1 MTSESPAQVH
11 TGSHDLPVP
20 VALDAFMAA
29 DWAPSPLP
37 AGAQVP
43 GRALLPDRLER
54 LSARFPG
61 ERLVIPAGTLKVR
74 SNDTDH
80 RFRPHSAYAWL
91 TGLTGEEQP
100 DHVLVL
106 EPSGPEGHEAV
117 LHVRPRSPGTPATST
132 ATAATASSG
141 SAAAPTWTRRR
152 R

>member
-1 MTSESPAQVH
+1 MTSKSPAQVH

-20 VALDAFMAA
+20 AALDAFMAA

-43 GRALLPDRLER
+43 GRALLPDRLRR

-80 RFRPHSAYAWL
+80 RFRPH
-91 TGLTGEEQP
+91 
-100 DHVLVL
+100 
-106 EPSGPEGHEAV
+106 
-117 LHVRPRSPGTPATST
+117 
-132 ATAATASSG
+132 
-141 SAAAPTWTRRR
+141 
-152 R
+152 